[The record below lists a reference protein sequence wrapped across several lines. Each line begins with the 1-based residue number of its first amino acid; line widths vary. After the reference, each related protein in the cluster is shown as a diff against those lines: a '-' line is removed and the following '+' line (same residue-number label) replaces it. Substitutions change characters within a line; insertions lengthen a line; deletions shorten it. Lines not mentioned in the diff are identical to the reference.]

1 MPTICFYSAAL
12 IFAYFSRLFSL
23 IYLHLQEFSYVDSKL
38 CAGT

>member
-23 IYLHLQEFSYVDSKL
+23 IYLNLQEFSFVDSNIKV
-38 CAGT
+38 